1 MTRGTTPTHKLNVN
15 VDLTEARVYV
25 TYKQRGSVIV
35 ERNNEEETN
44 TLTIDSE
51 SIILTLTQ
59 EETLKFYTNE
69 KVDIQI
75 RAVFATGEALAS
87 TIVSTYTDRI
97 LKDGEIVYSNDNP

>member
-1 MTRGTTPTHKLNVN
+1 MTRGTTPTHKFNVN

-51 SIILTLTQ
+51 SVVLTLTQ

-75 RAVFATGEALAS
+75 RAVFEDGTAIAS
-87 TIVSTYTDRI
+87 SIVSVYTDKI
-97 LKDGEIVYSNDNP
+97 LKDGEIVYNDNP

>member
-51 SIILTLTQ
+51 SVVLTLTQ

-75 RAVFATGEALAS
+75 RAVFEDGTAIAS
-87 TIVSTYTDRI
+87 SIVSVYTDKI
-97 LKDGEIVYSNDNP
+97 LKDGEIVYNDNP